1 MSMVLL
7 MFTPWSFAD
16 SYTVLKGNEDNGPK
30 KGRTFIPYAFYNSNV
45 DIAASA
51 AYIAHGYIQP
61 QVNIVANAFY
71 SSNNSHN
78 LFYTIQ
84 DLQMPFNRRMFLNVY
99 GFTSEFDSLESY
111 REPAGS
117 NNSGPPA
124 GSNDSDG
131 NNFIEGEGD
140 DKLFRLDFSYLLPI
154 GHGKDQPLHRYIVD
168 GNGTLQVGS
177 ESGGDSWNPFASGRS
192 FINIEFFDREQEIKY
207 RASNKS
213 KSQATAIT
221 LGLEYDNTDYW
232 NNPSYGSRQRIA
244 VTRDWGANDEDGPS
258 WTTIE
263 AEYSKF
269 FNLGPSESAFQRVIA
284 FNVWLID
291 TPTWD
296 DSSHYD
302 GVEKFHRPPAY
313 QGATLGGLDR
323 QRAYP
328 ESRFNDRSAIN
339 YAVEYRYKTKWNP
352 FSDIPIINKLH
363 IPWWQWVGFAELGR
377 VHDEWDIGELHQ
389 DMKWTVG
396 VGTRIMVEGVAVRVD
411 LGTSEEQA
419 EVQMFI
425 GQTF

>member
-1 MSMVLL
+1 M
-7 MFTPWSFAD
+7 
-16 SYTVLKGNEDNGPK
+16 
-30 KGRTFIPYAFYNSNV
+30 
-45 DIAASA
+45 
-51 AYIAHGYIQP
+51 
-61 QVNIVANAFY
+61 NIVANAFY

-124 GSNDSDG
+124 GSNDSDK

-192 FINIEFFDREQEIKY
+192 FINVEFFDREQEIKY

-244 VTRDWGANDEDGPS
+244 VTRDWGSNDEDGPS

-339 YAVEYRYKTKWNP
+339 YAVEYRYKPSGIP
-352 FSDIPIINKLH
+352 FQRYPLSIN
-363 IPWWQWVGFAELGR
+363 
-377 VHDEWDIGELHQ
+377 
-389 DMKWTVG
+389 
-396 VGTRIMVEGVAVRVD
+396 
-411 LGTSEEQA
+411 
-419 EVQMFI
+419 
-425 GQTF
+425 